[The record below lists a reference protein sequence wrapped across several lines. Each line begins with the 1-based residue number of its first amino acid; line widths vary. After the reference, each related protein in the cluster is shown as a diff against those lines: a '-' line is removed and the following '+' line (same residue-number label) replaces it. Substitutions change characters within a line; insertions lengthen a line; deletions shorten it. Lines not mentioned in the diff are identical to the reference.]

1 MNEQNRYEQLADKI
15 MDQIRT
21 DGQAKRVSIS
31 IQDAVEMYYALLGMS
46 RIMWIVEREHGGSE
60 FNT

>member
-15 MDQIRT
+15 MDQIRK

-46 RIMWIVEREHGGSE
+46 RIMWIVESEHGGSE